1 MGNRESHGGIKFNLE
16 VRAMKKQSI
25 GVGLMGLGV
34 IGGQVARVLTDKA
47 EVLAEQVG
55 CPLVLKRVKV
65 LAQDLARPQVK
76 EMDSQ
81 LFTTDDDE
89 FFAEPEIDVVVEL
102 IGGENPAL
110 EYLKKALSG
119 GKHVVTANK
128 EVIAK
133 HGAEL
138 MALAQQHKVGLRYEA
153 SVGGGIPLIAPF
165 QYELVANK
173 INGIYAIIN
182 GTTNYILTRMERE
195 GVDFSAALSRAQELG
210 YAEANPEND
219 VEGIDATY
227 KLAILTSLA
236 LQREVR
242 PEDIYHEGISRLSA
256 RDFQYARELGF
267 AIKLLAIAKRREPS
281 IEVRVHP
288 VFIPE
293 DSLLAKV
300 DGVYNAILVEGDL
313 VGRVLF
319 YGQGAGPLAT
329 SSAVVSDIVA
339 EARDIVLNTGNR
351 LQIKL
356 DSGALVKPMPEIET
370 RYYLRMNIADC
381 FGVLAQITRVLGDHR
396 ISIAS
401 VIQKEADSATQ
412 TAEAVLMTHP
422 AQEKAMQ
429 QALEELR
436 HLEVVKE
443 IGNFVRV
450 EALAKE

>member
-1 MGNRESHGGIKFNLE
+1 
-16 VRAMKKQSI
+16 MKKQSI

-34 IGGQVARVLTDKA
+34 IGGQVARVLADKA

-55 CPLVLKRVKV
+55 CPLALRKVKV
-65 LAQDLARPQVK
+65 LAQDLAKPQAMEMRP
-76 EMDSQ
+76 Q
-81 LFTTDDDE
+81 LFTTDADE
-89 FFAEPEIDVVVEL
+89 FFAEPEIDIVVEV

-110 EYLKKALSG
+110 QYLKRALSD

-138 MALAQQHKVGLRYEA
+138 LALAQQHKVGLRYEA

-165 QYELVANK
+165 QRDLVANK
-173 INGIYAIIN
+173 ISGIYAIIN
-182 GTTNYILTRMERE
+182 GTTNYILTRMARD
-195 GVDFSAALSRAQELG
+195 GVDFFSALSRAQELG

-219 VEGIDATY
+219 VDGIDATY
-227 KLAILTSLA
+227 KLAILASLA
-236 LQREVR
+236 FQNQVR
-242 PEDIYHEGISRLSA
+242 PEDIHCEGISRLAS

-267 AIKLLAIAKRREPS
+267 AIKLLAIAKQDDKS

-300 DGVYNAILVEGDL
+300 DGVYNAVLVEGDL

-319 YGQGAGPLAT
+319 FGQGAGALPT
-329 SSAVVSDIVA
+329 SSAVIADIVSA
-339 EARDIVLNTGNR
+339 AQDIVLGVGSR
-351 LQIKL
+351 ARWKL
-356 DSGALVKPMPEIET
+356 EPGKVIKPMSEIET
-370 RYYLRMNIADC
+370 RYYLRMSVADRP
-381 FGVLAQITRVLGDHR
+381 GVLAQITKVLGDR
-396 ISIAS
+396 LISISS
-401 VIQKEADSATQ
+401 VIQKVADSAAQ
-412 TAEAVLMTHP
+412 TAEIVIMTHP

-429 QALEELR
+429 QALDELT
-436 HLEVVKE
+436 LLAVVKE

-450 EALAKE
+450 ENM